1 MEIRKA
7 LQKIE
12 NYLTVVSNLN
22 KTILSEG
29 TMSRD
34 ELLLMKKYLYTSID
48 RIEDI
53 ERSLVISQKE
63 ENSFTPSETVMD
75 TFIPKKE
82 KEIVQVEQ
90 QSNVEELEAKLSSVE
105 EVVST
110 DMHED
115 IKAEVTDNHKLVV
128 EEEHILEIPLPENE
142 KKEQVTADTEPIEIM
157 PLVESIIT
165 EDYAVNTLEDNIEEK
180 TEALPFVESI
190 ITEDYSINK
199 LVQETEGEKV
209 TFVQSI
215 ITEDYALNEH
225 TENTLVNE
233 TQIVESIITEDYAVN
248 KIEEPAVLPLVQK
261 VQENIVSN
269 IPFADKLEAEVET
282 VMSKFQEQ
290 KPLTLADELAGKKK
304 EEPLLFEKFE
314 QKSQPKLFELF
325 EEDKTELNETLS
337 PAFSAFLPENTG
349 SSFGNEALLV
359 VEKEVETI
367 VEELTPSSLNEI
379 FKPQTV
385 FEHVNTTINKT
396 LSESIALND
405 KFIFVRELFGN
416 QFAEY
421 EKGLK
426 QVDAL
431 NSFSAAENF
440 CKDNF
445 WTKFNWDNKT
455 TAVERFMDLLQK
467 RFN

>member
-63 ENSFTPSETVMD
+63 ENSFTPSETIEE

-82 KEIVQVEQ
+82 KEIVQVQQ
-90 QSNVEELEAKLSSVE
+90 QSNVEELEASLSNVE
-105 EVVST
+105 
-110 DMHED
+110 DMTNSELQED
-115 IKAEVTDNHKLVV
+115 IVAEAMDQLESPALDENR
-128 EEEHILEIPLPENE
+128 LEIPLMENE
-142 KKEQVTADTEPIEIM
+142 TEEHITAEAATMEIT

-165 EDYAVNTLEDNIEEK
+165 EDYAVNETEEHIVEK
-180 TEALPFVESI
+180 TEVLPFVESI

-199 LVQETEGEKV
+199 LVQESEGEKV

-215 ITEDYALNEH
+215 ITEDYALNER
-225 TENTLVNE
+225 TENNLVNE
-233 TQIVESIITEDYAVN
+233 THAVDNIITEDYAVN
-248 KIEEPAVLPLVQK
+248 KVEEPVVMSLVEEVRENAVSDTTFVG
-261 VQENIVSN
+261 
-269 IPFADKLEAEVET
+269 KLTTEVES
-282 VMSKFQEQ
+282 VLSKFQEQ
-290 KPLTLADELAGKKK
+290 KPLTLAEELADKKK

-314 QKSQPKLFELF
+314 QQSQPKLFEFF
-325 EEDKTELNETLS
+325 EEEKEELHETFSSALS
-337 PAFSAFLPENTG
+337 SFLPENNG
-349 SSFGNEALLV
+349 NSFGNESVLV
-359 VEKEVETI
+359 VEREVETV

-385 FEHVNTTINKT
+385 LENVHTAISKT

-426 QVDAL
+426 QIDAL

-440 CKDNF
+440 CKDNL
-445 WTKFNWDNKT
+445 WNKFNWDTKT
-455 TAVERFMDLLQK
+455 TAVDRFMDLLQK

>member
-63 ENSFTPSETVMD
+63 ENSFTPSETIVE

-90 QSNVEELEAKLSSVE
+90 QSNVEELEATLSNVE
-105 EVVST
+105 EKESS
-110 DMHED
+110 ELQQD
-115 IKAEVTDNHKLVV
+115 IIAEAMDNQEPFLAV
-128 EEEHILEIPLPENE
+128 ENFPEMPLMENE
-142 KKEQVTADTEPIEIM
+142 TVEQTVEISETIEIT
-157 PLVESIIT
+157 PLVGSIIT
-165 EDYAVNTLEDNIEEK
+165 EDDAVNKTEESVEEK

-199 LVQETEGEKV
+199 LVQETVAENV
-209 TFVQSI
+209 TFVESI
-215 ITEDYALNEH
+215 ITEDYALNEYK
-225 TENTLVNE
+225 ENTLVNE
-233 TQIVESIITEDYAVN
+233 TQTVSSIITEDYAVN
-248 KIEEPAVLPLVQK
+248 KMEEPVVMSLVEEA
-261 VQENIVSN
+261 QEDTVSN
-269 IPFADKLEAEVET
+269 IPLAEKLTTEVET
-282 VMSKFQEQ
+282 VMSRFQEQ
-290 KPLTLADELAGKKK
+290 KPLTLAEELAGKKK
-304 EEPLLFEKFE
+304 EESLLFEKFE

-325 EEDKTELNETLS
+325 EDDKEEVKETFT
-337 PAFSAFLPENTG
+337 AFSSFVPESTG
-349 SSFGNEALLV
+349 NAFGNNAVLV
-359 VEKEVETI
+359 VEKEVETM

-379 FKPQTV
+379 FKPQTIL
-385 FEHVNTTINKT
+385 ENVNTTVHKT

-426 QVDAL
+426 QIDAL
-431 NSFSAAENF
+431 SSFSAAENF
-440 CKDNF
+440 CKDNL
-445 WTKFNWDNKT
+445 WNKFNWNNKT

>member
-63 ENSFTPSETVMD
+63 ENSFTPSETIAE

-82 KEIVQVEQ
+82 KEIVQVQQ
-90 QSNVEELEAKLSSVE
+90 QSNVEELEASLSNVE
-105 EVVST
+105 DMAST
-110 DMHED
+110 ELQED
-115 IKAEVTDNHKLVV
+115 IIAEAMDQLESPALDENR
-128 EEEHILEIPLPENE
+128 LEIPLIENE
-142 KKEQVTADTEPIEIM
+142 TEEHVTAVAATMEII

-165 EDYAVNTLEDNIEEK
+165 EDYAVNERVEHIVER

-199 LVQETEGEKV
+199 LVQETEGENV

-215 ITEDYALNEH
+215 ITEDYALNER
-225 TENTLVNE
+225 TENNLVNE
-233 TQIVESIITEDYAVN
+233 THAVENIITEDYAVN
-248 KIEEPAVLPLVQK
+248 KVEEPVVMSLVEEVK
-261 VQENIVSN
+261 EKEVSDT
-269 IPFADKLEAEVET
+269 PFVGKLTTEVES
-282 VMSKFQEQ
+282 VLSKFQEQ
-290 KPLTLADELAGKKK
+290 KPLTLAEELANKKK

-314 QKSQPKLFELF
+314 QQSQPKLFEFF
-325 EEDKTELNETLS
+325 EEEKEEQHETFSPSLS
-337 PAFSAFLPENTG
+337 SFLPENTG
-349 SSFGNEALLV
+349 NSFGNESVLV
-359 VEKEVETI
+359 IEKEVETI

-385 FEHVNTTINKT
+385 VENVHTAISKT

-426 QVDAL
+426 QIDAL
-431 NSFSAAENF
+431 NSFGAAENF
-440 CKDNF
+440 CKDTL
-445 WTKFNWDNKT
+445 WKKFNWENKT
-455 TAVERFMDLLQK
+455 TAVDRFMDLLQK